1 MDPSFR
7 PSIKVLQYTPR
18 MIKFIVEKALF
29 ARKFENFFEQ
39 AQQQYSALE
48 SQSLQDMNDVEL
60 QEYIENIYI
69 LNQRTAYYNIVTPLL
84 MQAFH
89 QLARRNLVRQGI
101 DYESVNWLEGWK
113 DRESYDP
120 VPHLR
125 ALGAIF
131 NSLDPTEREA
141 VLITGLEAFSDSLKN
156 FKKQLQLFMDRFGH
170 LSDNGNDFSFPHWI
184 ETPDVIL
191 NLIASYSDNPPLE
204 NMKQS
209 DLNKKEIRRGY
220 FFQQAT
226 RYSRYREQI
235 SFLYARGFGL
245 FRAAYLRIGASFC
258 ESGWL
263 DKAED
268 IFFLE
273 KNEILSAIRQVDPE
287 FSLCNLVY
295 KRKKDHMRNQSI
307 SLPSI
312 IYGDQLPPIQDAHSP
327 ILTGIP
333 ASRGIHRGVVR
344 VVNGLGDFYKVI
356 DDCVL
361 VIPYS
366 DVSWAPLF
374 ARAGALIAEAGGM
387 LSHSAI
393 VAREYGIPA
402 IVSVPHAT
410 RLRDGIE
417 VTVDGYT
424 GNIILHE
431 SNLKEEYNAG

>member
-1 MDPSFR
+1 M
-7 PSIKVLQYTPR
+7 
-18 MIKFIVEKALF
+18 
-29 ARKFENFFEQ
+29 
-39 AQQQYSALE
+39 
-48 SQSLQDMNDVEL
+48 
-60 QEYIENIYI
+60 
-69 LNQRTAYYNIVTPLL
+69 
-84 MQAFH
+84 
-89 QLARRNLVRQGI
+89 G
-101 DYESVNWLEGWK
+101 
-113 DRESYDP
+113 
-120 VPHLR
+120 
-125 ALGAIF
+125 
-131 NSLDPTEREA
+131 
-141 VLITGLEAFSDSLKN
+141 
-156 FKKQLQLFMDRFGH
+156 RFGH

-204 NMKQS
+204 NIKQS

-220 FFQQAT
+220 FFQQAS

-263 DKAED
+263 DNAED

-273 KNEILSAIRQVDPE
+273 KNEILSAIRRVDPE
-287 FSLCNLVY
+287 FSLCNLVD

-312 IYGDQLPPIQDAHSP
+312 IYGDQLPPIQDDHSP

-366 DVSWAPLF
+366 DVSWTPLF

-431 SNLKEEYNAG
+431 SNLKEENNAG